1 MALDV
6 LTFSRLT
13 RGGLRLEPVAID
25 KLVRDLVENYPTM
38 HAPHAEIQIEPL
50 HEVLGHEPSLT
61 QILSNL
67 LNNAIKFVA
76 PGKLPRVRVWSE
88 KRSGEVR
95 VWVEDN
101 GVGIDPQ
108 YHHRLFRM
116 FERIHPD
123 SGYHGTGVGLAVVRK
138 AAERMKGTVG
148 VESDGKHG
156 SRFWI
161 QLPGA

>member
-1 MALDV
+1 M
-6 LTFSRLT
+6 
-13 RGGLRLEPVAID
+13 
-25 KLVRDLVENYPTM
+25 
-38 HAPHAEIQIEPL
+38 
-50 HEVLGHEPSLT
+50 
-61 QILSNL
+61 SNL
-67 LNNAIKFVA
+67 LTNAIKFVA

-95 VWVEDN
+95 IWVEDD
-101 GVGIDPQ
+101 GVGIDPK

-123 SGYHGTGVGLAVVRK
+123 SDYHGTGVGLAVVRK
-138 AAERMKGTVG
+138 AAERMNGTVG